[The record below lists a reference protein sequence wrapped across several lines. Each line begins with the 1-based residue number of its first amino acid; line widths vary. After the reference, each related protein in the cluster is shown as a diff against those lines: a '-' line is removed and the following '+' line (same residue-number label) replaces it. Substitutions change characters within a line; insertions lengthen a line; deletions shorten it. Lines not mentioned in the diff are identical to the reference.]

1 MYGEYLFLL
10 GMGKRGLP
18 LLKER
23 RLSMNLRKIEKVFK
37 NDHAHWVGNG
47 FRVKQYFPRFA
58 GKEFLERFSP
68 FILLDYNEPYF
79 FKATPFETGVGAHP
93 HRGFETV
100 TFAFAGKVEHGDNK
114 GHRGIIEPGDIQ
126 WMTAGSGILHK
137 EFHEKEFSKKDRIL
151 HMIQLWVNLPKKDK
165 MTEPKYQAIKGSQM
179 GKYCS
184 EDDRLELTV
193 YAGEVF
199 DTAGPASTFSPINIY
214 KVDIQKGKRAEF
226 KEPADFNTGL
236 LVLSGEVKI
245 NEETSVKSSDF
256 VLFENDGN
264 PFSLIGVEERSEV
277 FVLSGQPLHEPIV
290 AMGPFVMNTE
300 EELAQANSD
309 YRNGVFGDPDF

>member
-1 MYGEYLFLL
+1 MSF
-10 GMGKRGLP
+10 
-18 LLKER
+18 
-23 RLSMNLRKIEKVFK
+23 RKIEKVFK

-47 FRVKQYFPRFA
+47 FRVKQYFPA
-58 GKEFLERFSP
+58 ALGKEFLNRFSP
-68 FILLDYNEPYF
+68 FILMDYNEPYF

-114 GHRGIIEPGDIQ
+114 GNKGVIEPGDIQ

-137 EFHEKEFSKKDRIL
+137 EFHEKEFSKKDRVL

-165 MTEPKYQAIKGSQM
+165 MTEPKYQAIRRNQM

-184 EDDRLELTV
+184 EDDRLTMTV

-199 DTAGPASTFSPINIY
+199 GVKGPASTFSPMNIY
-214 KVDIQKGKRAEF
+214 KVDIEKDKTVLLD
-226 KEPADFNTGL
+226 EPSDFNTGL

-245 NEETSVKSSDF
+245 NEDTVVRNSDF
-256 VLFENDGN
+256 VLFENDGK
-264 PFSLIGVEERSEV
+264 PFSITGVEEHSEV
-277 FVLSGQPLHEPIV
+277 FVLSGQPLNEPVV

-300 EELAQANSD
+300 EEVMQANLD
-309 YRNGVFGDPDF
+309 YRNGVFGEPNF